1 MAPHGDMADMDMSG
15 GMDMSGMSGSSS
27 SSSSGGMMMMMMSVF
42 QTSQKT
48 PLYSM
53 AWTPQSVGGYAA
65 TCIFLIVLGTLLRG
79 LLALKSIQ
87 ESRWLD
93 KEFKRRYVAVQGKQP
108 MAERVSADSLAKKMT
123 LSENGVEEDVMV
135 VKKVQTHARPWRLS
149 VDPVRAV
156 IDTVIAGVGYLL
168 YASLSLSPR
177 HITPELTLLFYSM
190 LAVMTM
196 NVGYFLSVLGGVFVG
211 SLLVGRYTIT
221 SEH

>member
-15 GMDMSGMSGSSS
+15 GMDMGHSSS
-27 SSSSGGMMMMMMSVF
+27 SSSSGGMMMMMSVF

-87 ESRWLD
+87 EARWLD
-93 KEFKRRYVAVQGKQP
+93 REFKRRYVAVQGKLP
-108 MAERVSADSLAKKMT
+108 LAERVSADSLAKKMT

-135 VKKVQTHARPWRLS
+135 VKKVQAHARPWRLS
-149 VDPVRAV
+149 VDPLRAV

-168 YASLSLSPR
+168 YAFSFPSPSLSPFPPQKT
-177 HITPELTLLFYSM
+177 I
-190 LAVMTM
+190 LA
-196 NVGYFLSVLGGVFVG
+196 NIIFFAACWQS
-211 SLLVGRYTIT
+211 
-221 SEH
+221 